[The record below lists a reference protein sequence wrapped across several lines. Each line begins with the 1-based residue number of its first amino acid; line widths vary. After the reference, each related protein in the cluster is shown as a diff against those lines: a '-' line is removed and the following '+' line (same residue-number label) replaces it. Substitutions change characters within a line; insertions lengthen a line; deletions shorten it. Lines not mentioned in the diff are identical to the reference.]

1 MRNRNEFGQSF
12 KMNAQIPKIDK
23 TPVKRKSCE
32 CSECGLV
39 NKKMKYIGSIIQQFQ
54 PYFNVAYKLFENE
67 RKNQEKQTK
76 IQQQKQLRL
85 RNKRHNH
92 NKDMLKRAVN
102 VISFQETF
110 TNNRKRNVELPPIN
124 MSSLKEIK
132 NNQSSNLLQILPQRK
147 MWDKRQT
154 TIKFQYKQN
163 IGHNQRCYLPATPLD
178 SHLVFRINKVIY
190 QSFILKHQQG
200 TVDDFNF
207 KLRINVFDEK
217 QEPLPIKHQL
227 LVPTIR
233 QEEDYDEDE
242 SMVESIQQMPIKH
255 KPNKD
260 EQYKQILKYN
270 KRSFANLVEQAQLT
284 ERKAIQNLIKINN
297 SHKILPLIF
306 DQQPLPI
313 YMIHSN
319 YLDAQ
324 KTSKSNRL
332 IKLEKLQP
340 AILKSQSQHVKI
352 INKHKKNL
360 TAGSVLLRL

>member
-23 TPVKRKSCE
+23 TPVKRRSCE
-32 CSECGLV
+32 CLECGLI

-54 PYFNVAYKLFENE
+54 PYFNLAYKLFENE

-92 NKDMLKRAVN
+92 NKDMLKKAVN
-102 VISFQETF
+102 VITFQETF
-110 TNNRKRNVELPPIN
+110 TNNNRKRNVELPPIN
-124 MSSLKEIK
+124 MCSLKEIK
-132 NNQSSNLLQILPQRK
+132 NNQSSNLLSVVPQRK

-154 TIKFQYKQN
+154 TIKFQYKQT
-163 IGHNQRCYLPATPLD
+163 IGHNQKCYLPATPLD

-190 QSFILKHQQG
+190 QQYILKHQQG
-200 TVDDFNF
+200 TLDDFHF

-217 QEPLPIKHQL
+217 LEPLPLKHQL
-227 LVPTIR
+227 LVPPIR

-242 SMVESIQQMPIKH
+242 SIIESVQQMPIKH
-255 KPNKD
+255 KPNRE

-284 ERKAIQNLIKINN
+284 ERKAIQNLIKISN

-324 KTSKSNRL
+324 KTSKKKS
-332 IKLEKLQP
+332 QP

-352 INKHKKNL
+352 VATNKHKKNQ
-360 TAGSVLLRL
+360 TAGSVLLRI